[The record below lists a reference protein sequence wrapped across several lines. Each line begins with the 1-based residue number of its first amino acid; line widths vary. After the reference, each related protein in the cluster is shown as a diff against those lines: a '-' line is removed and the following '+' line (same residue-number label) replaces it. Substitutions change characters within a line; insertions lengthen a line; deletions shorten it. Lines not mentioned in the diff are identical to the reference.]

1 MPKNAPI
8 LESLNLLLPVRASCA
23 CHGENVPINMIFIP
37 VTDEDGFYEG
47 WGHGSEDADTD
58 ICADC
63 EELGVLEDAFEFVF
77 LDCEGLENAVFALRM
92 NLRLIETLTRLIQE
106 YNEER
111 LTGEKVHLAIDAPC
125 DCANEFRI
133 FRLGQ
138 QSDNNDFA
146 NNDWDFDKPPF
157 LEVNKAIIVSKEGVR
172 FSCDVSTPGKNRKNL
187 GTIVTRWFSL
197 EDLAVIN
204 GWLVARG
211 GGEDRKVVKHKVA
224 DDYEG
229 GECPDC
235 QKKIPKNAK
244 YGDGCTGCGHIF
256 NPVAENDDD
265 AE

>member
-8 LESLNLLLPVRASCA
+8 LESLNLLLPVRSSCA

-157 LEVNKAIIVSKEGVR
+157 VEVNKAIIVSKAGVR

-224 DDYEG
+224 DDYEDG
-229 GECPDC
+229 VCPDC
-235 QKKIPKNAK
+235 QKEIPKNAK
-244 YGDGCTGCGHIF
+244 YGDGCSNCGHIF
-256 NPVAENDDD
+256 NPVAEDDDD